1 MTNMTPPLA
10 DHAVAQLFVDAHT
23 ARTFLDEP
31 VTDAQIEALYE
42 MMKWA
47 PTTMNIQPLRLII
60 ARSDAARAEV
70 LEHLGGSN
78 REQAEAAPLITVVCA
93 DTNFH
98 DTLSEVVPHIA
109 NAREFFLDDER
120 REATARHQTWLQ
132 SGYLV
137 MAIRALGLGCG
148 PMLGY
153 DAAGLDAV
161 MLAGSS
167 LVSTMVMTVGVPDP
181 AGYGERRPRLDLD
194 RVVLER

>member
-1 MTNMTPPLA
+1 MSNMTTPLA
-10 DHAVAQLFVDAHT
+10 ENAVAQLFADAHT

-31 VTDAQIEALYE
+31 VTDAQIEAIYG
-42 MMKWA
+42 MVKWA
-47 PTTMNIQPLRLII
+47 PTTMNIQPLRLIV
-60 ARSDAARAEV
+60 ARSNAARAQV

-98 DTLSEVVPHIA
+98 DTLSEVVPHIE
-109 NAREFFLDDER
+109 NARGFFLDDES

-153 DAAGLDAV
+153 DAAGLDAT
-161 MLAGSS
+161 MLADGS
-167 LVSTMVMTVGVPDP
+167 LVSVMVMTIGVPDP

-194 RVVLER
+194 RVMLER

>member
-1 MTNMTPPLA
+1 MSNMTTPLA
-10 DHAVAQLFVDAHT
+10 EHAVAQLFADAHT
-23 ARTFLDEP
+23 ARTYLDEP
-31 VTDAQIEALYE
+31 VTDAQIEALYD
-42 MMKWA
+42 MVKWA

-60 ARSDAARAEV
+60 ARSNAARARV

-78 REQAEAAPLITVVCA
+78 REQAKVAPLITVVCA
-93 DTNFH
+93 DTKFH
-98 DTLSEVVPHIA
+98 DTLAEVVPHIE
-109 NAREFFLDDER
+109 NARGFFLDDER

-153 DAAGLDAV
+153 DAVGLDAT

-167 LVSTMVMTVGVPDP
+167 LVSTMVMTIGVPDP

-194 RVVLER
+194 RVMLER

>member
-1 MTNMTPPLA
+1 MTTPLA
-10 DHAVAQLFVDAHT
+10 EHAVAQLFVDAHT

-60 ARSDAARAEV
+60 ARSDAARAQV

-109 NAREFFLDDER
+109 NAREFFLDDEQ

-153 DAAGLDAV
+153 HAAGLDAA

-181 AGYGERRPRLDLD
+181 EGYGERRPRLDLD
-194 RVVLER
+194 CVMLER

>member
-1 MTNMTPPLA
+1 MPSPIA
-10 DHAVAQLFVDAHT
+10 DSAIAQLFAEGHT
-23 ARTFLDEP
+23 AKTFLDTP
-31 VTDAQIEALYE
+31 VSDTQIEALYD
-42 MMKWA
+42 MVKWA
-47 PTTMNIQPLRLII
+47 PTTMNIQPLRLIV
-60 ARSDAARAEV
+60 AKSDAAKAQV

-78 REQAEAAPLITVVCA
+78 REQAEAAPLLTVVCA

-98 DTLSEVVPHIA
+98 DTLAEVVPHIP

-132 SGYLV
+132 TGYLILG
-137 MAIRALGLGCG
+137 IRALGLGCG

-153 DAAGLDAV
+153 DAAGIDSTL
-161 MLAGSS
+161 LANSS

>member
-1 MTNMTPPLA
+1 M
-10 DHAVAQLFVDAHT
+10 AQLFVDAHT

-60 ARSDAARAEV
+60 ARSDAARAQV

-98 DTLSEVVPHIA
+98 DTRSEVVPHIA

-137 MAIRALGLGCG
+137 IAIRALGLGCG

-153 DAAGLDAV
+153 DAAGLDAA

-194 RVVLER
+194 RVMLER